1 MDEKAIIRSVKLI
14 AESLAVRLILSQKE
28 DSKICHKMKG
38 KKLGIS
44 EEIMMECFDF
54 CPGH

>member
-38 KKLGIS
+38 KKIGNIRRDYDGML
-44 EEIMMECFDF
+44 
-54 CPGH
+54 